1 MKRTYFLTVLALGV
15 VSCGARPAA
24 QTPTPATVETTT
36 SSTLLTEQAALSA
49 AGLTATL
56 ERAAL
61 RLAPT
66 RDGVTVRF
74 QVAGGYGYYGEGGL
88 ALTAPRNF
96 TPIPG
101 LIVEANVGGIWQR
114 VAELR

>member
-1 MKRTYFLTVLALGV
+1 MKRVHILTVLALGV

-24 QTPTPATVETTT
+24 QTPTPTTAETTT
-36 SSTLLTEQAALSA
+36 SPTLLTEQAALSP
-49 AGLTATL
+49 AGLTVTL
-56 ERAAL
+56 EQGAL
-61 RLAPT
+61 RLVPT

-74 QVAGGYGYYGEGGL
+74 QLAGGYGYYGEGGL

-96 TPIPG
+96 TPVPG
-101 LIVEANVGGIWQR
+101 LILEANIGGIWRR